1 MKASGRSLFAA
12 IRGRSYASQAA
23 TKQAE
28 RPLLAKQ
35 DAKLTRLPNGMIV
48 ASVENNSPVS
58 RIAVFYNAGPRFE
71 GNDSGITHAVRSAAS
86 LSSTQATAFGISR
99 NIQQIGGNL
108 QCTSTREHMIY
119 SVECTRNNLETG
131 VEQLSYVTTSPAF
144 KPWEVKELDSRLQLD
159 LAILQQ
165 QPEIRLIEALHRAS
179 FRNTL
184 GNSLYTPDYCIGS
197 YSAEQLAEFV
207 SSNYI
212 SGNMSIVG
220 VGVDQEDLL
229 QFVKKYFNKV
239 GSGNGPSIEKAKFH
253 GDEVRINAPGSLIHA
268 SIASEGLSLG
278 DSKLMAQGVL
288 MHLLGTGPH
297 VKYGLNNATSKLGQ
311 AAAANTS
318 GPFSATA
325 ISASYSDSGLFGF
338 QVIAPAADASKVLQA
353 MVDAT
358 NKTTEQKIQD
368 ADVARAKKQL
378 KVAMASRMEDQ
389 SVILQYMG
397 ISSLLGGQVLSYNDL
412 EAAID
417 KVTVADV
424 EEVAKKVITGKPAM
438 AVVGNLKNT
447 PYLDQLLKVD
457 FTNTTHSHGIQC

>member
-1 MKASGRSLFAA
+1 MKATGRSIFAA
-12 IRGRSYASQAA
+12 IRGRSYATQAA
-23 TKQAE
+23 TKQADIA
-28 RPLLAKQ
+28 AKQ

-71 GNDSGITHAVRSAAS
+71 GSDSGITHAVRSAAS

-99 NIQQIGGNL
+99 NIQQIGGSL

-119 SVECTRNNLETG
+119 SVECLRNNLETG

-144 KPWEVKELDSRLQLD
+144 KPWEVKEISAKQQLD

-165 QPEIRLIEALHRAS
+165 QPEVRVIEALHKAA

-184 GNSLYTPDYCIGS
+184 GNSLYSPDFCIGS
-197 YSAEQLAEFV
+197 YSPEQLAAFV
-207 SSNYI
+207 SSNYT

-229 QFVKKYFNKV
+229 QLVKKYFGKV
-239 GSGNGPSIEKAKFH
+239 ASGNGPSVQNSVFH
-253 GDEVRINAPGSLIHA
+253 GDEVRIDAPGSLVHA
-268 SIASEGLSLG
+268 AIASEGLGLG
-278 DSKLMAQGVL
+278 DSKLLAQGVL
-288 MHLLGTGPH
+288 LHVLGTGPY
-297 VKYGLNNATSKLGQ
+297 VKYGINNATSKLGQ

-318 GPFSATA
+318 GAFSATA

-338 QVIAPAADASKVLQA
+338 QVVAPAEDAAKMLQA

-358 NKTTEQKIQD
+358 NKLTEEKIQD

-378 KVAMASRMEDQ
+378 KVALATRMENQAD
-389 SVILQYMG
+389 VLQYMG
-397 ISSLLGGQVLSYNDL
+397 ITSLLGGQVLAYDDL
-412 EAAID
+412 ASAID

-424 EEVAKKVITGKPAM
+424 TEVAKKVITGKPAM
-438 AVVGNLKNT
+438 AVVGNLMNT
-447 PYLDQLLKVD
+447 PYLDQLL
-457 FTNTTHSHGIQC
+457 